1 MSAADG
7 FNWDG
12 LSAAL
17 ARGAFDFG
25 VSRLASMGATDPASF
40 IRNNQPLS
48 LNAGSLNAS
57 FNPGTN
63 TFEVTPGAARSSAIG
78 GINTAS
84 QGLANDLGGL
94 LDRIRPGFSDVR
106 QSRLAAI
113 ENNRRRTLGNL
124 RDNLSRRRI
133 SGSSFALDA
142 LSRAEAEFA
151 RQASDVEAQSILEE
165 LDATASLLTRKTE
178 AEVAGLQALLNGM
191 NFDVETGRSLI
202 TSASNLLNENNRLLA
217 DLAARDAVGRG
228 ALGESIASPIRGFLF
243 GPAGSV
249 ATQAIGAATGQ
260 TGGLGGL
267 LGSLFGGGG
276 SAASGFLSA
285 GPGIAA
291 GAPAGGFAFPT
302 SLSGVGSGVSSATG
316 ATAATPGFG
325 GLGIGGALAAA
336 APAALFAM
344 ASMGSSAERGAA
356 NAVADDWSSQIDA
369 ARRAGRGQVVVSLA
383 GQNFALAVGPIGD
396 VRQGRWF
403 KLADGRWVG
412 IGADKSP
419 TPIISDA
426 PPDVSS
432 QAAAPS
438 YVQNGRLVTGPELT
452 PWQRGLPGAVFG
464 GGGGGD
470 R

>member
-7 FNWDG
+7 FNWSG
-12 LSAAL
+12 LTNAL
-17 ARGAFDFG
+17 LRGAFDFG
-25 VSRLASMGATDPASF
+25 TARLAASGVPDPASF

-48 LNAGSLNAS
+48 LGAGSLNAA
-57 FNPGTN
+57 FNPATN
-63 TFEVTPGAARSSAIG
+63 TFEVAPGAARTSAIQ
-78 GINTAS
+78 GISDAS
-84 QGLANDLGGL
+84 QGLSNDLGGL
-94 LDRIRPGFSDVR
+94 LARVQPGFSDVR
-106 QSRLAAI
+106 NARLAAI

-151 RQASDVEAQSILEE
+151 QQSSNAEAQSILEE
-165 LDATASLLTRKTE
+165 LDATSTLLTRKTE
-178 AEVAGLQALLNGM
+178 AEIAGLQALLNGM
-191 NFDVETGRSLI
+191 NFEVETGRSLI
-202 TSASNLLNENNRLLA
+202 TSASNLLNQNNQLLA
-217 DLAARDAVGRG
+217 SLAAQEAAGRG
-228 ALGESIASPIRGFLF
+228 ALAENVSSPIRDFLF
-243 GPAGSV
+243 GPGGSIAAQAAG
-249 ATQAIGAATGQ
+249 ALTGQ
-260 TGGLGGL
+260 GGGVGGI

-291 GAPAGGFAFPT
+291 GAPAGGFAFPS
-302 SLSGVGSGVSSATG
+302 SLSGVGSGVSSAAGTAG
-316 ATAATPGFG
+316 APAFG

-344 ASMGSSAERGAA
+344 ASLGSSAERGQA
-356 NAVADDWSSQIDA
+356 NALADSITAQIESARPGSAVAVNI
-369 ARRAGRGQVVVSLA
+369 GGQTFRLLA
-383 GQNFALAVGPIGD
+383 GARGD
-396 VRQGRWF
+396 NRVGRWF
-403 KLADGRWVG
+403 RMADGRWVG
-412 IGADKSP
+412 IAADGKN

-432 QAAAPS
+432 QAATPS

-452 PWQRGLPGAVFG
+452 PWQRGMSGAVFG